1 MGAIILDYLGE
12 PSEIERIFKSR
23 IERQGQKEGSANVI
37 KARSDK
43 CNMQIQ
49 PWVAGFEHGRKRSW
63 SEACEC
69 ERPLEDEQRDGFFPK
84 AFRKEPNPANNLSV
98 CSVRIVSDSW
108 PLEL

>member
-49 PWVAGFEHGRKRSW
+49 P
-63 SEACEC
+63 
-69 ERPLEDEQRDGFFPK
+69 
-84 AFRKEPNPANNLSV
+84 
-98 CSVRIVSDSW
+98 
-108 PLEL
+108 